1 MTNKQRNSLKKYLR
15 AHKCPYMFMSAPTVM
30 KHLRRAM
37 ECLETHES
45 CDACNSP
52 HITRVP
58 ATFTNL
64 AKDTPVRKK
73 AVGETTTEFIEN
85 SRADLRAQKQELEK
99 KR

>member
-1 MTNKQRNSLKKYLR
+1 MPIYVYECADCYETFKVR
-15 AHKCPYMFMSAPTVM
+15 HGMS
-30 KHLRRAM
+30 
-37 ECLETHES
+37 ETCEE
-45 CDACNSP
+45 CDACASP
-52 HITRVP
+52 HIARIP

-64 AKDTPVRKK
+64 AKDTPHRKK